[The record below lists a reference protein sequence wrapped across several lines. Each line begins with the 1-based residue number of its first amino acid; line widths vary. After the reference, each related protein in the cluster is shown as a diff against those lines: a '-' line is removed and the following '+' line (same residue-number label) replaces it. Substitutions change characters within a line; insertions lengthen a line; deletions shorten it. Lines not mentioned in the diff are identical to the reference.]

1 MMGIITATTTS
12 AIWKEIELAEG
23 FLVRGMFEEAA
34 SLASSILKRL
44 REHGRGL
51 ATEEEEAS
59 QVYDMLE
66 STGMVLVQSLKELG
80 RTSEIL
86 NQLRLCFVSV
96 KFIPARVLLA
106 GACFRIADGS
116 PLAVREFLEEFLDG
130 WILEGEQY
138 CTVVAEASLEHEV
151 GHGIQIVLGID
162 MYVEIVEVYA
172 VNLLATVLNNVDLAI
187 SWVEKASLPEK
198 KRQGILRK
206 LHSIHSSKSINM
218 SQISRAQ
225 SPANNNEACSPAEL
239 ESCEG
244 LPSAL
249 KGKRPDNKNFK
260 SKEAIL
266 KLSERMEP
274 CFWCFRS
281 FNFKIGNTQF
291 VISKGK
297 IVLGCVIL
305 LLCYILR
312 KKLASVRGTL
322 GRQLIAVKRALVD
335 MWQLAFSYQV
345 NPLAA
350 VQPLPAATRGG
361 Q

>member
-1 MMGIITATTTS
+1 MGIITATTTS

-96 KFIPARVLLA
+96 KFIPARVVLA

-116 PLAVREFLEEFLDG
+116 PLAFREFLEEFLNG

-151 GHGIQIVLGID
+151 GDSIQIVLGID

-172 VNLLATVLNNVDLAI
+172 VNLLATVLNNGDLAI
-187 SWVEKASLPEK
+187 SWVGKASLPEK

-206 LHSIHSSKSINM
+206 LHSIHSSKSTNM

-225 SPANNNEACSPAEL
+225 SPANNNEAFSPAEL
-239 ESCEG
+239 QSCEG

-249 KGKRPDNKNFK
+249 KGKRPDNKK
-260 SKEAIL
+260 SRSKE
-266 KLSERMEP
+266 
-274 CFWCFRS
+274 
-281 FNFKIGNTQF
+281 F

-297 IVLGCVIL
+297 MELGCVIL

-312 KKLASVRGTL
+312 KKQASVRGTL

-335 MWQLAFSYQV
+335 IWQLAFSYQV